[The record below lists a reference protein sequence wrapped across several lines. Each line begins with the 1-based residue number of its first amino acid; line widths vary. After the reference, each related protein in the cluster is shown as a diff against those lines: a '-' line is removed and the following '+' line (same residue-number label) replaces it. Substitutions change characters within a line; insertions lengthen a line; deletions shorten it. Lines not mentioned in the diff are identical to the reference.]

1 MVEMKVVGLSLDDA
15 TKAPIL
21 VLRREAGEEL
31 LPIWIGAME
40 AMAISIALNSVDVP
54 RPLTHDLLLNTLRSL
69 GAQLVAVDVVDLRDG
84 TYFAELDILH
94 GGSRTRVDCRP
105 SDAIAL
111 ALRADVPIF
120 VSEDVLRRAAED
132 RMRPDLD
139 DNAIRRPMDAASAM
153 AREQNARRDMLRKS
167 GQPPWADGEAGVAG
181 IVEQMARTRDAKA
194 AGSSDASGTSGTNA
208 PDGDAQERHAPRDA
222 HAPHDLEEQLAE
234 LLRSLDPE
242 TKYRM

>member
-1 MVEMKVVGLSLDDA
+1 MIEMKVVGLSLDDA

-84 TYFAELDILH
+84 TYFAELDILLN
-94 GGSRTRVDCRP
+94 GSRTRVDCRP

-132 RMRPDLD
+132 RLRPNLD
-139 DNAIRRPMDAASAM
+139 ENAARRPTDAASAM
-153 AREQNARRDMLRKS
+153 ARDVRRKA
-167 GQPPWADGEAGVAG
+167 GQPPWADGEAGSP
-181 IVEQMARTRDAKA
+181 INVEQISRVREAVEEQHA
-194 AGSSDASGTSGTNA
+194 ANQDTGQSADQAA
-208 PDGDAQERHAPRDA
+208 DHPRD
-222 HAPHDLEEQLAE
+222 PHDLEEQLAE

>member
-1 MVEMKVVGLSLDDA
+1 MKVVGLSLDDA

-84 TYFAELDILH
+84 TYFAELDILQ
-94 GGSRTRVDCRP
+94 GGTRTRVDCRP

-132 RMRPDLD
+132 RMRPNLD
-139 DNAIRRPMDAASAM
+139 ENAPRRPADAASAR
-153 AREQNARRDMLRKS
+153 AREEAARRDVRRKA
-167 GQPPWADGEAGVAG
+167 GQPPWADGEVGVAG
-181 IVEQMARTRDAKA
+181 IVEQMARARDAGAAPDA
-194 AGSSDASGTSGTNA
+194 AGGEDASPA
-208 PDGDAQERHAPRDA
+208 RD
-222 HAPHDLEEQLAE
+222 PHDLEEQLAE

>member
-1 MVEMKVVGLSLDDA
+1 MIEMKVVGLSLDDA

-84 TYFAELDILH
+84 TYFAELDVLLN
-94 GGSRTRVDCRP
+94 GSRTRVDCRP

-132 RMRPDLD
+132 RLRPNLD
-139 DNAIRRPMDAASAM
+139 ENAVRRPTDAASAM
-153 AREQNARRDMLRKS
+153 AREETARRGVRRKA
-167 GQPPWADGEAGVAG
+167 GQPPWADGEAGSP
-181 IVEQMARTRDAKA
+181 ISVEQIARVREAVVDPHA
-194 AGSSDASGTSGTNA
+194 ANPTTDQDPNQSAD
-208 PDGDAQERHAPRDA
+208 QPRD
-222 HAPHDLEEQLAE
+222 PHDLEEQLAE

>member
-1 MVEMKVVGLSLDDA
+1 MIEMKVVGLSLDDA

-84 TYFAELDILH
+84 TYFAELDILLN
-94 GGSRTRVDCRP
+94 GSRTRVDCRP

-132 RMRPDLD
+132 RLRPNLD
-139 DNAIRRPMDAASAM
+139 ENAVRRPTDAASAM
-153 AREQNARRDMLRKS
+153 AREESARRGVRRKA
-167 GQPPWADGEAGVAG
+167 GQPPWADGEAGSP
-181 IVEQMARTRDAKA
+181 ISVEQIARVREAVVDPHA
-194 AGSSDASGTSGTNA
+194 ANPTTDQDPNQSAD
-208 PDGDAQERHAPRDA
+208 QPRD
-222 HAPHDLEEQLAE
+222 PHDLEEQLAE

>member
-1 MVEMKVVGLSLDDA
+1 MIEMKVVGLSLDDA

-84 TYFAELDILH
+84 TYFAELDILLN
-94 GGSRTRVDCRP
+94 GSRTRVDCRP

-132 RMRPDLD
+132 RLRPNMDE
-139 DNAIRRPMDAASAM
+139 NAARRPTDAASAM
-153 AREQNARRDMLRKS
+153 AREETARRDVRRRA
-167 GQPPWADGEAGVAG
+167 GQPPWADGEAGSP
-181 IVEQMARTRDAKA
+181 INVEQISRVREAMEDQRAAKHKA
-194 AGSSDASGTSGTNA
+194 DQATDPSADQITN
-208 PDGDAQERHAPRDA
+208 RPRDQ
-222 HAPHDLEEQLAE
+222 HDLEEQLAE

>member
-84 TYFAELDILH
+84 TYFAELDILL
-94 GGSRTRVDCRP
+94 GGARNRVDCRP

-132 RMRPDLD
+132 RMRPNLD
-139 DNAIRRPMDAASAM
+139 ENAARRPTDAASAM
-153 AREQNARRDMLRKS
+153 AREETARREVRRKA
-167 GQPPWADGEAGVAG
+167 GQPPWADGEILGQAGR
-181 IVEQMARTRDAKA
+181 ARGDARDPADA
-194 AGSSDASGTSGTNA
+194 SDAGSVPNA
-208 PDGDAQERHAPRDA
+208 RPGAGE
-222 HAPHDLEEQLAE
+222 PHDLEEQLAE

>member
-84 TYFAELDILH
+84 TYFAELDILQ
-94 GGSRTRVDCRP
+94 GGTRTRVDCRP

-132 RMRPDLD
+132 RMRPNLD
-139 DNAIRRPMDAASAM
+139 ENAPRRPADAASAM
-153 AREQNARRDMLRKS
+153 AREEAARRDVRRKA
-167 GQPPWADGEAGVAG
+167 GQPPWADGEVGVAG
-181 IVEQMARTRDAKA
+181 IVEQMARARDAGAAPDA
-194 AGSSDASGTSGTNA
+194 AGGEDAGPA
-208 PDGDAQERHAPRDA
+208 RD
-222 HAPHDLEEQLAE
+222 PHDLEEQLAE

>member
-1 MVEMKVVGLSLDDA
+1 MIEMKVVGLSLDDA

-84 TYFAELDILH
+84 TYFAELDILLN
-94 GGSRTRVDCRP
+94 GSRIRVDCRP

-132 RMRPDLD
+132 RLRPNLD
-139 DNAIRRPMDAASAM
+139 ENAARRPTDAASSM
-153 AREQNARRDMLRKS
+153 AREETARRDVRRRT
-167 GQPPWADGEAGVAG
+167 GQPPWADGEAGSP
-181 IVEQMARTRDAKA
+181 INVEQISRVREAVEEQHAANQNTGQPADQA
-194 AGSSDASGTSGTNA
+194 AG
-208 PDGDAQERHAPRDA
+208 RPRD
-222 HAPHDLEEQLAE
+222 PHDLEEQLAE

>member
-84 TYFAELDILH
+84 TYFAELDILL
-94 GGSRTRVDCRP
+94 GGSRVRVDCRP

-132 RMRPDLD
+132 DTRPRTGESVSMRQPT
-139 DNAIRRPMDAASAM
+139 DAASSM
-153 AREQNARRDMLRKS
+153 ARNDATRRS
-167 GQPPWADGEAGVAG
+167 GPGAHWDGEGKPATPRAERQAAVRKG
-181 IVEQMARTRDAKA
+181 KA
-194 AGSSDASGTSGTNA
+194 EGA
-208 PDGDAQERHAPRDA
+208 PDDDAQDF
-222 HAPHDLEEQLAE
+222 EEQLAD

>member
-1 MVEMKVVGLSLDDA
+1 M
-15 TKAPIL
+15 
-21 VLRREAGEEL
+21 
-31 LPIWIGAME
+31 
-40 AMAISIALNSVDVP
+40 
-54 RPLTHDLLLNTLRSL
+54 
-69 GAQLVAVDVVDLRDG
+69 VDLRDG

>member
-1 MVEMKVVGLSLDDA
+1 MIEMKVVGLSLDDA

-69 GAQLVAVDVVDLRDG
+69 DVHLVAVDVVDLRDG

-94 GGSRTRVDCRP
+94 NGTRTRVDCRP

-120 VSEDVLRRAAED
+120 VSEDVLRRAGAD
-132 RMRPDLD
+132 RMRPDVD
-139 DNAIRRPMDAASAM
+139 EKNAHRRTA
-153 AREQNARRDMLRKS
+153 LRKAEQS
-167 GQPPWADGEAGVAG
+167 SQADGEARAASLVERMHRAREAG
-181 IVEQMARTRDAKA
+181 NRRQPVQPPPPAAHDAPQTPH
-194 AGSSDASGTSGTNA
+194 D
-208 PDGDAQERHAPRDA
+208 
-222 HAPHDLEEQLAE
+222 PHDLEEQLAE

>member
-84 TYFAELDILH
+84 TYFAELDILQ
-94 GGSRTRVDCRP
+94 GGTRTRVDCRP

-132 RMRPDLD
+132 RMRPNLD
-139 DNAIRRPMDAASAM
+139 ENAPRRPADAASAM
-153 AREQNARRDMLRKS
+153 AREEAARRDVRRKA
-167 GQPPWADGEAGVAG
+167 GQPPWADGEGGVAG
-181 IVEQMARTRDAKA
+181 IVEQMARARDAGA
-194 AGSSDASGTSGTNA
+194 APDASGGE
-208 PDGDAQERHAPRDA
+208 DAGPARD
-222 HAPHDLEEQLAE
+222 PHDLEEQLAE